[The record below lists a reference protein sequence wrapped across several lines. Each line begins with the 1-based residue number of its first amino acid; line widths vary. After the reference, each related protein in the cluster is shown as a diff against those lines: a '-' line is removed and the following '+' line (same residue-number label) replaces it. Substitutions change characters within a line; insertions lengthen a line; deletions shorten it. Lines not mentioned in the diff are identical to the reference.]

1 MRSPRS
7 YLFFSLFLI
16 LGIGLVITFSLLNKV
31 QDTSSISSESASD
44 GNQFWL
50 IFIPVTIIILLVGIL
65 PILRSAFPGTIKN
78 GVKAEASIL
87 KVWDT
92 GVRINNNPRI
102 GMLLEVRPPNA
113 AAFEAEVKKLISPL
127 NPTQY
132 QPGQKVQVVYDPNNP
147 KRIDVVSVLGVDEK
161 MAEKEAKESAA
172 EKRLTELNQL
182 YEKGLITLPEY
193 EKKRDEI
200 IQSL

>member
-1 MRSPRS
+1 VGV
-7 YLFFSLFLI
+7 FVFLNNTQEAGTPSEGSHVWWIFLPII
-16 LGIGLVITFSLLNKV
+16 LIFGLSLLP
-31 QDTSSISSESASD
+31 
-44 GNQFWL
+44 FL
-50 IFIPVTIIILLVGIL
+50 RIL
-65 PILRSAFPGTIKN
+65 FPRTIKN
-78 GVKAEASIL
+78 GVTAEASVL

-92 GVRINNNPRI
+92 GVRINDEPRI
-102 GMLLEVRPPNA
+102 GMLLEVHPPNA
-113 AAFEAEVKKLISPL
+113 SAFEAEVKKLIPQL
-127 NPTQY
+127 TANNY

-147 KRIDVVSVLGVDEK
+147 KRIDVVSILGVDEK

-172 EKRLTELNQL
+172 EKRLTELNHL